1 MVPYPKF
8 KYTKEYT
15 MSSNTTPNILSDS
28 DGAKSGRADGLYLVR
43 YIEIF
48 LTIEDPETSKIVAQ
62 VYNSSVLSPG
72 IVTSKDTAPQEQV
85 LGLDFDKIAAEYGAL
100 SASLN
105 GPKLWL
111 IDWFEAEIGK
121 LREFNGIKAPWV
133 AQLNIGNAKPPSEI
147 KPYTTT
153 TIARKSAVGWNKG
166 TQVLLLDDDKDNT
179 YILKGFQLGVE
190 PQHTYEEFV
199 AAGASNFKELPAG
212 WNFRIKTLDED
223 YVEKPVN
230 GVATIL
236 ADEFFNVYDLT
247 GPGLSNY
254 IP

>member
-1 MVPYPKF
+1 M
-8 KYTKEYT
+8 
-15 MSSNTTPNILSDS
+15 
-28 DGAKSGRADGLYLVR
+28 
-43 YIEIF
+43 
-48 LTIEDPETSKIVAQ
+48 
-62 VYNSSVLSPG
+62 
-72 IVTSKDTAPQEQV
+72 
-85 LGLDFDKIAAEYGAL
+85 
-100 SASLN
+100 
-105 GPKLWL
+105 
-111 IDWFEAEIGK
+111 
-121 LREFNGIKAPWV
+121 
-133 AQLNIGNAKPPSEI
+133 
-147 KPYTTT
+147 

-166 TQVLLLDDDKDNT
+166 TETLLLDDDKGNT
-179 YILKGFQLGVE
+179 YILKGFQLGIE

-199 AAGASNFKELPAG
+199 AAGASNFKKLPAG